1 MRKKKTVLTRLP
13 KAQQGMPVPAPGS
26 RPEEQAMAAEQQGM
40 PPQEAQMQQQ
50 GPPPQAMDEQMQAL
64 LQEVASMLEKGADP
78 MTIIGGLLES
88 GLAPEMVM
96 QVVLQT
102 GMAQDEQ
109 IASQMIQETMA
120 QMQQGGGQQQ
130 PPAEGQPAPEQ
141 MQGQPMMALG
151 GETALNDNIIEF
163 AQLTGQNEKDVE
175 DMVTTMIQQG
185 TDAQTVSDK
194 LEEAIIQI
202 QQQQAQPQGMGQGI
216 EQTAAGESQI
226 QPPIIDG
233 QTPAMRY
240 GGPTPVDFQ
249 EISQQIIKRYR
260 KGGASMGE
268 LDTSNTKAY
277 VQNLKG
283 AISNWVSTNNNIGLI
298 KKRTEKNLELFDE
311 LPESVAMLP
320 SAKKGIEIDKITDE
334 ADKKYYTELK
344 DKFKDYE
351 TADWDELNQAYNEG
365 KITAGEFDGLTNLY
379 GIVKPQSENK
389 NTETK
394 TETKTETNTNS
405 NIPNQGESYDS
416 FAIRTG
422 KQSQPGSYTNMVWN
436 GTQWVNTGANSNN
449 PQYYYPGQYSD
460 YGRSMSGQSYRP
472 TNRFMSSVTDMAQQL
487 GRRNVNPFIQGVGS
501 LAGSSEADVMK
512 RLREVLNDPN
522 YKGQIAFEDIHKKG
536 MFGREKKKV
545 IGTRILWNPNTG
557 KTETV
562 TTDNATDP
570 KATTTQNAGYTEPQ
584 EDSTFGIGQGESKR
598 FVTEAQANDYLKAQ
612 NLNPNL
618 TVDEFLK
625 SQGTQSNTAKD
636 ANLNALDAQMQK
648 LLTSTD
654 KKERQAALEYFKD
667 RNAGNTPTN
676 TPANTPAN
684 TATNTNNAEQANTAK
699 SEAAALNTPTADE
712 KYANRFTDQALTNL
726 GYTQE
731 QFDRNSKIRDKV
743 YAEEEKLFAAD
754 KGDPEDNFRF
764 NVLEELGITPDE
776 YDADENVRS
785 TVIQKQNEIQD
796 YLNKNGLTIDQYNQD
811 PSILNA
817 SGSTGFDPEKGFYAQ
832 GGELDEKII
841 WDFKNKKYSQAPT
854 LVAKNGLATPK
865 IFSNPFNLFAE
876 KSNQN
881 NAGETYSQ
889 SQDYEEGA
897 EMVQQKSG
905 LDWDN
910 IANSIYG
917 AGSYLNEKKRLLN
930 SATSKYEA
938 ADARAGMFNPIT
950 PRSGEEGLYTQF
962 GDFIPDRTGAK
973 VLPGTGSDQS
983 VNTEGAANNIFEDI
997 NPGGVN
1003 LFSRNG
1009 GILKF
1014 AENGIEI
1021 DQEYDLTED
1030 DLDELMPYLQQLG
1043 LTIQMI

>member
-1 MRKKKTVLTRLP
+1 
-13 KAQQGMPVPAPGS
+13 
-26 RPEEQAMAAEQQGM
+26 
-40 PPQEAQMQQQ
+40 
-50 GPPPQAMDEQMQAL
+50 
-64 LQEVASMLEKGADP
+64 
-78 MTIIGGLLES
+78 
-88 GLAPEMVM
+88 
-96 QVVLQT
+96 
-102 GMAQDEQ
+102 
-109 IASQMIQETMA
+109 
-120 QMQQGGGQQQ
+120 
-130 PPAEGQPAPEQ
+130 
-141 MQGQPMMALG
+141 
-151 GETALNDNIIEF
+151 
-163 AQLTGQNEKDVE
+163 
-175 DMVTTMIQQG
+175 
-185 TDAQTVSDK
+185 
-194 LEEAIIQI
+194 
-202 QQQQAQPQGMGQGI
+202 
-216 EQTAAGESQI
+216 
-226 QPPIIDG
+226 
-233 QTPAMRY
+233 
-240 GGPTPVDFQ
+240 
-249 EISQQIIKRYR
+249 
-260 KGGASMGE
+260 MGE

-311 LPESVAMLP
+311 LPESVAMIP
-320 SAKKGIEIDKITDE
+320 KADKGLETAMKNMDVSE
-334 ADKKYYTELK
+334 ADYKAAAEAYQAGKLDPDASGKRTAEQEAMLKKYNMVQSAYTALPKEGE
-344 DKFKDYE
+344 DK
-351 TADWDELNQAYNEG
+351 
-365 KITAGEFDGLTNLY
+365 
-379 GIVKPQSENK
+379 
-389 NTETK
+389 TK

-487 GRRNVNPFIQGVGS
+487 GRRNVNPFIQGVGA

-522 YKGQIAFEDIHKKG
+522 YKGQIAFEDIRKKG

-625 SQGTQSNTAKD
+625 SQGTQSNTAED

-648 LLTSTD
+648 LLTSSNR
-654 KKERQAALEYFKD
+654 KEREAALEYFKD
-667 RNAGNTPTN
+667 KNAGNTPTN
-676 TPANTPAN
+676 I
-684 TATNTNNAEQANTAK
+684 NNSEQADTAK
-699 SEAAALNTPTADE
+699 SEADVLNTTTASTINPEMQKDSQFDGKAYNEYLANNEKLQEQAIKNLGPNATKDAIYDEMDRLEASFSESPT
-712 KYANRFTDQALTNL
+712 LTNPYNDL
-726 GYTQE
+726 QVNGRNYTYRDEYGNLMQGAMP
-731 QFDRNSKIRDKV
+731 DDYYYSTKAINSV
-743 YAEEEKLFAAD
+743 TGEEEPK
-754 KGDPEDNFRF
+754 
-764 NVLEELGITPDE
+764 T
-776 YDADENVRS
+776 
-785 TVIQKQNEIQD
+785 
-796 YLNKNGLTIDQYNQD
+796 
-811 PSILNA
+811 
-817 SGSTGFDPEKGFYAQ
+817 GSTTYDPKKGFYAQ